1 MAGIYAY
8 KPWGTKGVVHGHRLQ
23 NIEESFKSG
32 MMYTNAPLND
42 GYIRTLVNYDL
53 KDSGEIICPRPG
65 LRTERAFLPT
75 DTDSTCTGT
84 EQLFAAK
91 AQFID
96 HQTRPQLFMKKTLAT
111 GTGILRDGS
120 ILCATGIGE
129 DMASGGVEGVA
140 TQGFNEI
147 SYSHANFIVPEAAEI
162 HKIKLQN
169 TETLARQVG
178 TFAWNSNYYFL
189 DSANKKVVYTE
200 YNSATS
206 KYAFKTKDP
215 RGMNPKSAVTYG
227 YNMLAENP
235 YLFANEETAA
245 GTKIV
250 FTGMLPY
257 DSNNQLCMTPVV
269 NQDLTFKMFYTAAK
283 QDEQYKIVIEWRA
296 SATNSW
302 EILKSDTVTFATNS
316 ALPNVEI
323 KFSPPAQSLTLRVT
337 AYLVTGETPAVTAEA
352 QLAVGFNFNKE
363 AYGST
368 ANVENKN
375 YDLFSTTGMTYW
387 KNRLLV
393 WGAPEDR
400 NILFASDVNDPSFFP
415 YPNSVDSFDEPIKYA
430 VPYMDYLLVF
440 TSSKLYMLTMNTD
453 GATWTQTLLQNNL
466 TIADWD
472 IHLIQVVK
480 NMVFFRS
487 GNYYY
492 MVVPKSGTT
501 TGALTIAAITKPMY
515 AFFDH
520 FAENITA
527 VLQDMYGYTGT
538 LDLIHYYNYLDFE
551 DVHNCYVFKT
561 DTTEYINFCMLYS
574 TTDRSWRAYVLGSQ
588 SVLYPFRQDATQ
600 KGAVCAMGSTTDYG
614 IPQLL
619 TYDPNNLGDFYVP
632 KNCTLSTAQASFA
645 AAHAFKNWQYLDTG
659 YREQNSNFKKRFREI
674 QFVLNNTSNK
684 ALKFHT
690 EFYIDGEQRTS
701 RYEYRVTQN
710 ADPESSDYGELQ
722 IERILKEGITAPGT
736 TILGTAATDTIAWQL
751 DVSTLP
757 DVSFWKARCPISGK
771 GYAPRLLLIAENEE
785 TYELLNISWVYRA
798 LYSR

>member
-8 KPWGTKGVVHGHRLQ
+8 KPWGTKGVSRGHRLQ

-53 KDSGEIICPRPG
+53 KDFGEIIAPRPG
-65 LRTERAFLPT
+65 LRTEKAFLPAEGT
-75 DTDSTCTGT
+75 STCAGT
-84 EQLFAAK
+84 EQMFAAR
-91 AQFID
+91 AQFIN
-96 HQTRPQLFMKKTLAT
+96 HQNRPQIFMKKALTD
-111 GTGILRDGS
+111 GSGILRDGS
-120 ILCATGIGE
+120 IICTTGTGT
-129 DMASGGVEGVA
+129 DMASGGIQDVP
-140 TQGFNEI
+140 TQGFDEI
-147 SYSHANFIVPEAAEI
+147 SYAHANFIIPDAAEI
-162 HKIKLQN
+162 HKIKLHN

-189 DSANKKVVYTE
+189 DKTNSKVVYTE
-200 YNSATS
+200 YNAATG
-206 KYAFKTKDP
+206 KYEFKTKDP
-215 RGMNPKSAVTYG
+215 KGMNPKSAVTYG
-227 YNMLAENP
+227 YNMLAANP
-235 YLFANEETAA
+235 YLFTNEETSA
-245 GTKIV
+245 GTVIT

-257 DSNNQLCMTPVV
+257 DAANKLCMTPVV
-269 NQDLTFKMFYTAAK
+269 NQDLTFKMFYTAPK
-283 QDEQYKIVIEWRA
+283 QGQKYKIVIEWRA

-302 EILKSDTVTFATNS
+302 ETLKSETYTFST
-316 ALPNVEI
+316 LPDVEI
-323 KFSPPAQSLTLRVT
+323 KFSPPSEALTLRVT
-337 AYLVTGETPAVTAEA
+337 AYAFTGDVADTTASA

-363 AYGST
+363 SYGAT

-400 NILFASDVNDPSFFP
+400 NILFASDVNDPTFFP

-440 TSSKLYMLTMNTD
+440 TSSKLYMLTMNND
-453 GATWTQTLLQNNL
+453 GAAWTQKLLQNNL

-492 MVVPKSGTT
+492 MVVPKTGTT
-501 TGALTIAAITKPMY
+501 TGALTVAAITKPMY
-515 AFFDH
+515 AFFDR
-520 FAENITA
+520 FEENVRAI
-527 VLQDMYGYTGT
+527 LEDMYGYNGT

-574 TTDRSWRAYVLGSQ
+574 TADRSWRAYVLGSE
-588 SVLYPFRQDATQ
+588 SILFPFRQDATQ
-600 KGAVCAMGSTTDYG
+600 KGAVCAMGYTADYG

-619 TYDPNNLGDFYVP
+619 TYTPNNLHDFYVP
-632 KNCTLSTAQASFA
+632 KNCTLETVTTAFN
-645 AAHAFKNWQYLDTG
+645 AAHKFNNWQYLDTG
-659 YREQNSNFKKRFREI
+659 YREQSSNFKKRFREI
-674 QFVLNNTSNK
+674 QFILNNTSNK
-684 ALKFHT
+684 ALRFHT
-690 EFYIDGEQRTS
+690 EFYIDGEQRTN
-701 RYEYRVTQN
+701 RYEYRVKQDTN
-710 ADPESSDYGELQ
+710 VTSENYGVLT
-722 IERILKEGITAPGT
+722 IERVLKEGIQAPGA
-736 TILGTAATDTIAWQL
+736 TILGVDATDEVSWQL
-751 DVSTLP
+751 DTSTLP
-757 DVSFWKARCPISGK
+757 DVSFWKARCPVSGK
-771 GYAPRLLLIAENEE
+771 GYAPRLIIIAENEE
-785 TYELLNISWVYRA
+785 TYELLNVSWIYRA

>member
-8 KPWGTKGVVHGHRLQ
+8 KPWGTKGVSRGHRLQ

-53 KDSGEIICPRPG
+53 KDSGEIIAPRPG
-65 LRTERAFLPT
+65 LRTEKAFLPAEGT
-75 DTDSTCTGT
+75 STCAGA
-84 EQLFAAK
+84 EQMFAAR
-91 AQFID
+91 AQFIN
-96 HQTRPQLFMKKTLAT
+96 HQNRPQIFMKKALTD
-111 GTGILRDGS
+111 GSGILRDGS
-120 ILCATGIGE
+120 IICTTGTGT
-129 DMASGGVEGVA
+129 DMASGGIQDVP
-140 TQGFNEI
+140 TQGFDEI
-147 SYSHANFIVPEAAEI
+147 SYAHANFIIPDAAEI
-162 HKIKLQN
+162 HKIKLHN
-169 TETLARQVG
+169 METLARQVG

-189 DSANKKVVYTE
+189 DKTNSKVVYTE
-200 YNSATS
+200 YNAATG
-206 KYAFKTKDP
+206 KYEFKTKDP
-215 RGMNPKSAVTYG
+215 KGMNPKSAVTYG
-227 YNMLAENP
+227 YNMLAANP
-235 YLFANEETAA
+235 YLFTNEETSA
-245 GTKIV
+245 GTVIT

-257 DSNNQLCMTPVV
+257 DAANKLCMTPVV
-269 NQDLTFKMFYTAAK
+269 NQDLTFKMFYTAPK
-283 QDEQYKIVIEWRA
+283 QGQKYKIVIEWRA

-302 EILKSDTVTFATNS
+302 ETLKSETYTFST
-316 ALPNVEI
+316 LPDVEI
-323 KFSPPAQSLTLRVT
+323 KFSPPSEALTLRVT
-337 AYLVTGETPAVTAEA
+337 AYAYNNDVADTTASA

-363 AYGST
+363 SYGAT

-400 NILFASDVNDPSFFP
+400 NILFASDVNDPTFFP

-440 TSSKLYMLTMNTD
+440 TSSKLYMLTMNND
-453 GATWTQTLLQNNL
+453 GAAWTQKLLQNNL

-492 MVVPKSGTT
+492 MVVPKTGTT
-501 TGALTIAAITKPMY
+501 TGALTVAAITKPMY

-520 FAENITA
+520 FEENVRAI
-527 VLQDMYGYTGT
+527 LEDMYGYNGT

-561 DTTEYINFCMLYS
+561 NTTEYINFCMLYS
-574 TTDRSWRAYVLGSQ
+574 TADRSWRAYVLGSE
-588 SVLYPFRQDATQ
+588 SILFPFRQDATQ
-600 KGAVCAMGSTTDYG
+600 KGAVCAMGSTVDYG

-619 TYDPNNLGDFYVP
+619 TYTPNNLHDFYVP
-632 KNCTLSTAQASFA
+632 KNCTLDTVTAAFN
-645 AAHAFKNWQYLDTG
+645 AAHKFNNWQYLDTG
-659 YREQNSNFKKRFREI
+659 YREQSSNFKKRFREI
-674 QFVLNNTSNK
+674 QFILNNTSNK
-684 ALKFHT
+684 ALRFHT

-701 RYEYRVTQN
+701 RYEYRVKQDTN
-710 ADPESSDYGELQ
+710 VTSENYGVLT
-722 IERILKEGITAPGT
+722 IERVLKEGIQAPGT
-736 TILGTAATDTIAWQL
+736 TILGADATDDVSWQL
-751 DVSTLP
+751 DISTLP
-757 DVSFWKARCPISGK
+757 DVSFWKARCPVSGK
-771 GYAPRLLLIAENEE
+771 GYAPRLIIIAENEE
-785 TYELLNISWVYRA
+785 TYELLNVSWIYRA